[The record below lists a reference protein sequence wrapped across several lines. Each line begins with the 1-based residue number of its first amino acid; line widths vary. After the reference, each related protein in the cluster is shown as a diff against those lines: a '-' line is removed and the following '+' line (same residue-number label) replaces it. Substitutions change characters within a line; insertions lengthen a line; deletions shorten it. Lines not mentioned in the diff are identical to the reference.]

1 MRAKGGEG
9 GREGG
14 VLGESEGGVPTHA
27 GEFEDGEKLEGAGE
41 RAEGAA
47 GTSSFCSGVFK
58 YRPET
63 VNPWTTL
70 VLLLSWLLL
79 YLLLLLLFAADLSSL
94 LLPAAAIIVAAAAA
108 TIALI
113 STTHRAKQIINHGMR
128 AIMMVP
134 MPFPRGRRE
143 GSRKQQT
150 A

>member
-1 MRAKGGEG
+1 
-9 GREGG
+9 
-14 VLGESEGGVPTHA
+14 
-27 GEFEDGEKLEGAGE
+27 
-41 RAEGAA
+41 
-47 GTSSFCSGVFK
+47 
-58 YRPET
+58 

-143 GSRKQQT
+143 GSRERHAHALLHYTRQGQHRIARHT
-150 A
+150 RPWNHRT